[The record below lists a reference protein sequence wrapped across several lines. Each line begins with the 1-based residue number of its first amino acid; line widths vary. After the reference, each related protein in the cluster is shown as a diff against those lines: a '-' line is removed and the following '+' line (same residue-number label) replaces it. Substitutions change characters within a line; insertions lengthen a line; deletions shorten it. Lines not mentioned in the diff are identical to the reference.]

1 MKIFL
6 DTAGIDEIR
15 TAARWGVLDGVTT
28 NPSLFAKVGGSY
40 DDVLKQICE
49 ITPGPV
55 SAEVVADDVEGM
67 LREGRHFAK
76 LAPNIFVKVPMSEDG
91 LEAIARL
98 AEEGI
103 KTNCTLIFSANQGL
117 LAAKAG
123 ASLLSPFVGR
133 LDDINQDGMEVVR
146 ELVAMVETYDLDT
159 EVLAASIRSP
169 RHMTEAALAGAHI
182 ATVPLKVLTQMIHHP
197 LTDKGIVQFR
207 QDWEAA
213 QASACRRRKPPRS
226 RHMSEATRRRGRSP
240 RRTATDAAPARSTAI
255 RLGETAADWR
265 AAVRLAG
272 DALVASGATTPAY
285 TDEMVATVEQLGP
298 YIVIAPGIALAHS
311 RPSPAVLRAGISLVT
326 LPRTGRRSG
335 TATNDPVRLVI
346 GLAAVDEEG
355 HITALSTLAEFLS
368 DETRRERTASELP
381 TPAKSSRLV
390 RRLRAEPGS
399 RTPPVG
405 RPPSRR
411 AETS

>member
-40 DDVLKQICE
+40 DEVLQQICE

-146 ELVAMVETYDLDT
+146 ELVAMVETYDLET

-207 QDWEAA
+207 RDWEAA
-213 QASACRRRKPPRS
+213 QASAS
-226 RHMSEATRRRGRSP
+226 S
-240 RRTATDAAPARSTAI
+240 
-255 RLGETAADWR
+255 
-265 AAVRLAG
+265 
-272 DALVASGATTPAY
+272 
-285 TDEMVATVEQLGP
+285 ATVADKE
-298 YIVIAPGIALAHS
+298 
-311 RPSPAVLRAGISLVT
+311 PSHA
-326 LPRTGRRSG
+326 
-335 TATNDPVRLVI
+335 
-346 GLAAVDEEG
+346 
-355 HITALSTLAEFLS
+355 
-368 DETRRERTASELP
+368 
-381 TPAKSSRLV
+381 
-390 RRLRAEPGS
+390 
-399 RTPPVG
+399 
-405 RPPSRR
+405 
-411 AETS
+411 